1 MRRTLMSLAL
11 IATFAAIAYAQ
22 TDGQARVDLEI
33 YADQFDRLA
42 DGTATLSGD
51 VVVLVNGIH
60 VAADYATF
68 NANWK
73 RFEFGGAAVRI
84 TPTPQAKI
92 RSVRMLIGPHH
103 PRPVPALEVTP
114 IDNRRFKSPITNRQ
128 PEIRSRR

>member
-1 MRRTLMSLAL
+1 MRRTLVLLAL
-11 IATFAAIAYAQ
+11 MATFAAVAYAQ
-22 TDGQARVDLEI
+22 TAGQERVDLEI

-42 DGTATLSGD
+42 DGTATLSGS

-60 VAADYATF
+60 IAADYGTF

-73 RFEFGGAAVRI
+73 RFEFGGAVRI
-84 TPTPQAKI
+84 TPTPNAKT

-128 PEIRSRR
+128 PEIRNRR